1 MGVIKGQNLRIKLG
15 GKYVA
20 YAQTCTLHASQNL
33 EESSS
38 KDSTSGATEQTPTG
52 YSWDISC
59 DALYSVD
66 TDATGVNGSQALDL
80 VLGMQ
85 RVQVEFEQTSGAKN
99 RVPVTGA
106 VKYSGYGYVNDI
118 SLTAGNRANSTYS
131 IQVQGDG
138 ELSKNS

>member
-1 MGVIKGQNLRIKLG
+1 MGVIKGQNLRLKLG
-15 GKYVA
+15 GKYIA
-20 YAQTCTLHASQNL
+20 YAQSCTLHASQNL

-66 TDATGVNGSQALDL
+66 TDATGVNGVQALDM
-80 VLGMQ
+80 VLGLQ

-106 VKYSGYGYVNDI
+106 VKYSGFGYVNDI
-118 SLTAGNRANSTYS
+118 SCVAGNRANSTYS

>member
-1 MGVIKGQNLRIKLG
+1 MGVIKGQNVRISLG
-15 GKYVA
+15 GKCIAFSTSATIHV
-20 YAQTCTLHASQNL
+20 SQNL

-38 KDSTSGATEQTPTG
+38 KDSTNAATEQTPTG
-52 YSWDISC
+52 VSWDMSC

-66 TDATGVNGSQALDL
+66 TDATGVNGINAIDM

-85 RVQVEFEQTSGAKN
+85 RVQVQFTQTSGAKN

-106 VKYSGYGYVNDI
+106 VVYSGYGYVSDI
-118 SLTAGNRANSTYS
+118 SLTAANRQNCTYS
-131 IQVQGDG
+131 IQIQGDG